1 MFRIHQLRPTKGG
14 FILDNAF
21 RPKPAPLVI
30 VLLTLVITLVLSSNL
45 YAQQTPLP
53 GEWLPTTLAVENK
66 VRALVASGTT
76 LFAGTNA
83 GVWSTTDNGTT
94 WTQINSGLTTQ
105 DVRALALSGTTLY
118 AGTNGGGVFRSSDNG
133 ATWTATNTGL
143 TNLNVLSLAANASDV
158 YVGTFGGGVF
168 RLSGTSWTAVNTG
181 LSENAQVYSLL
192 INGNDVL
199 AGGQLVVNDSR
210 HIYRSSDKGAKW
222 NPTGVTNGSTN
233 VNPPAQIYSMVVS
246 GTTILA
252 ATFDG
257 LYRSTDSGATWQ
269 LLTQLPLRVLNILSV
284 ADVGAVYASGITLDG
299 ALYGVSV
306 STDNGATWRAS
317 SFGLPGANALAVIGT
332 NLFAAGTA
340 TGGVFLSTTRVV
352 TSASAS
358 AADYR
363 TINANAPEAIGTI
376 FGTGLATTQA
386 AAVSRPLPTT
396 LGGTTVTVKDSK
408 GVERAAP
415 LFFVSNTQVNYQV
428 PEGTATG
435 WAYITTKSGTGTLSY
450 ATANI
455 VSTAFSLFTADATGT
470 GVPAAYIQRVRANGS
485 QSIEPVAQFDAATGK
500 WNPLP
505 IDLGP
510 ESDAVYLVLFG
521 TGIRGNDATQAPVVG
536 YFKVSAINF
545 VPMVAEYAGKQGD
558 FIGVDQ
564 VNIRLPRSLLGRGE
578 ISLYL
583 TGSGNAFS
591 NSVVIRVM

>member
-1 MFRIHQLRPTKGG
+1 MYQVACPSTARTAVFCFALCL
-14 FILDNAF
+14 F
-21 RPKPAPLVI
+21 
-30 VLLTLVITLVLSSNL
+30 LSSTIQ
-45 YAQQTPLP
+45 AQTTPLP
-53 GEWLPTTLAVENK
+53 GQWSPTTLTTDAK
-66 VRALVASGTT
+66 VRALVVSGTT
-76 LFAGTNA
+76 IFAGTNS
-83 GVWSTTDNGTT
+83 GVWSSSDNGTT
-94 WTQINSGLTTQ
+94 WAQVNSGLTTQ
-105 DVRALALSGTTLY
+105 DVRALAVSGTTLY

-246 GTTILA
+246 GTNILA

-269 LLTQLPLRVLNILSV
+269 LLTQLPLRVLNILPV
-284 ADVGAVYASGITLDG
+284 PDVGAIYASGITPEG

-306 STDNGATWRAS
+306 STDNGATWRPS
-317 SFGLPGANALAVIGT
+317 SFGLSGANALAASGT
-332 NLFAAGTA
+332 NLFAAGT
-340 TGGVFLSTTRVV
+340 TNGGVFLSTTSVV
-352 TSASAS
+352 TSSSVS

-363 TINANAPEAIGTI
+363 AINSHAPESIATV
-376 FGTGLATTQA
+376 FGTGLATTQVS
-386 AAVSRPLPTT
+386 AVSTPLPTT
-396 LGGTTVTVKDSK
+396 LGGTTVTITDSK
-408 GVERAAP
+408 GMERLAP
-415 LFFVSNTQVNYQV
+415 LFFVSDKQVNYQV
-428 PEGTATG
+428 PEGTVTG
-435 WAYITTKSGTGTLSY
+435 WAYVTTKSSNGTVSY
-450 ATANI
+450 ATTNI
-455 VSTAFSLFTADATGT
+455 VSAAFSLFTADATGT

-485 QSIEPVAQFDAATGK
+485 QSIEPLAQFDAATQK
-500 WNPLP
+500 WTPLP

-510 ESDAVYLVLFG
+510 ESDAVFLILFG
-521 TGIRGNDATQAPVVG
+521 TGIRSSDLTQTPVVC
-536 YFKVSAINF
+536 YFKVGATTFI
-545 VPMVAEYAGKQGD
+545 PMVADYAGKQND

-564 VNIRLPRSLLGRGE
+564 INVRLPRSLIGRGE
-578 ISLYL
+578 ISLYVA
-583 TGSGNAFS
+583 GSNTFS

>member
-1 MFRIHQLRPTKGG
+1 LYQVACPSTARTAVFCFALCL
-14 FILDNAF
+14 F
-21 RPKPAPLVI
+21 
-30 VLLTLVITLVLSSNL
+30 LSSTIQ
-45 YAQQTPLP
+45 AQTTPLP
-53 GEWLPTTLAVENK
+53 GQWSPTTLTTDAK
-66 VRALVASGTT
+66 VRALVVSGTT
-76 LFAGTNA
+76 IFAGTNS
-83 GVWSTTDNGTT
+83 GVWSSSDNGTT
-94 WTQINSGLTTQ
+94 WAQVNSGLTTQ
-105 DVRALALSGTTLY
+105 DVRALAVSGTTLY

-246 GTTILA
+246 GTNILA

-269 LLTQLPLRVLNILSV
+269 LLTQLPLRVLNILPV
-284 ADVGAVYASGITLDG
+284 PDVGAIYASGITPEG

-306 STDNGATWRAS
+306 STDNGATWRPS
-317 SFGLPGANALAVIGT
+317 SFGLSGANALAASGT
-332 NLFAAGTA
+332 NLFAAGT
-340 TGGVFLSTTRVV
+340 TNGGVFLSTTSVV
-352 TSASAS
+352 TSSSVS

-363 TINANAPEAIGTI
+363 AINSHAPESIATV
-376 FGTGLATTQA
+376 FGTGLATTQVS
-386 AAVSRPLPTT
+386 AVSTPLPTT
-396 LGGTTVTVKDSK
+396 LGGTTVTITDSK
-408 GVERAAP
+408 GMERLAP
-415 LFFVSNTQVNYQV
+415 LFFVSDKQVNYQV
-428 PEGTATG
+428 PEGTVTG
-435 WAYITTKSGTGTLSY
+435 WAYVTTKSSNGTVSY
-450 ATANI
+450 ATTNI
-455 VSTAFSLFTADATGT
+455 VSAAFSLFTADATGT

-485 QSIEPVAQFDAATGK
+485 QSIEPLAQFDAATQK
-500 WNPLP
+500 WTPLP

-510 ESDAVYLVLFG
+510 ESDAVFLILFG
-521 TGIRGNDATQAPVVG
+521 TGIRSSDLTQTPVVC
-536 YFKVSAINF
+536 YFKVGATTFI
-545 VPMVAEYAGKQGD
+545 PMVADYAGKQND

-564 VNIRLPRSLLGRGE
+564 INVRLPRSLIGRGE
-578 ISLYL
+578 ISLYVA
-583 TGSGNAFS
+583 GSNTFS